1 MTEIKLYKKD
11 DSIQKF
17 SVCGHSGYGAEG
29 TDIVCAAVSSVLWT
43 TINGLETVLCIDVN
57 TLQNGADVTCELP
70 RLTKSMQE
78 KADILTKAMEL
89 FFLDLAKQYD
99 RYLSVM
105 EV

>member
-11 DSIQKF
+11 GSIWKF
-17 SVCGHSGYGAEG
+17 SVCGHSGYGEEG

-43 TINGLETVLCIDVN
+43 TVNGLESVLCIDVN

-70 RLTKSMQE
+70 RLAQAMQE
-78 KADILTKAMEL
+78 KADILTRSMEL

-99 RYLSVM
+99 QYLSVM